1 MLNTKKWKSFIYNR
15 IFIIRKGFYNKKPDS
30 SENGEIPFLGATD
43 SNNGVTSYH
52 TIDDINNAS
61 KTGDDNNS
69 PISDKIFP
77 ANAVCVTNNGSV
89 GYAYYQPKKFT
100 CSHDVNPL
108 YRKDGI
114 PFNHKTGL
122 FIATVIMKDRY
133 RWQYGRKWRPVRMVK
148 STINLPVL
156 TDNYGQCI
164 IDSKK
169 TFSDE
174 GYIPDWKYMEEFIER
189 LETRERESQ
198 GSIRNALKT
207 ENKIEKVPE
216 LNIND
221 WKDFI
226 IGKLFKIKR
235 GKRLIEEDR
244 ESGDVFYFSASQD
257 NNGLTD
263 KIANPLFIESDSL
276 IYSTF
281 GDCYYVE
288 GEFTASDEIS
298 ILQNDNLNKN
308 IGLFIATIINKNK
321 YKYAY
326 GRKAFQNK
334 FVNESIKLPIKKDE
348 NNRYL
353 IDNYKEYS
361 DEGYIPDWGFM
372 ENYIKSLPY
381 GDKI

>member
-1 MLNTKKWKSFIYNR
+1 M
-15 IFIIRKGFYNKKPDS
+15 
-30 SENGEIPFLGATD
+30 
-43 SNNGVTSYH
+43 
-52 TIDDINNAS
+52 
-61 KTGDDNNS
+61 
-69 PISDKIFP
+69 
-77 ANAVCVTNNGSV
+77 
-89 GYAYYQPKKFT
+89 
-100 CSHDVNPL
+100 
-108 YRKDGI
+108 
-114 PFNHKTGL
+114 
-122 FIATVIMKDRY
+122 
-133 RWQYGRKWRPVRMVK
+133 
-148 STINLPVL
+148 
-156 TDNYGQCI
+156 
-164 IDSKK
+164 
-169 TFSDE
+169 
-174 GYIPDWKYMEEFIER
+174 
-189 LETRERESQ
+189 
-198 GSIRNALKT
+198 
-207 ENKIEKVPE
+207 
-216 LNIND
+216 
-221 WKDFI
+221 
-226 IGKLFKIKR
+226 
-235 GKRLIEEDR
+235 
-244 ESGDVFYFSASQD
+244 
-257 NNGLTD
+257 TD

-326 GRKAFQNK
+326 GRKAFRNK

>member
-1 MLNTKKWKSFIYNR
+1 MLNTEKWKTFVYDKV
-15 IFIIRKGFYNKKPDS
+15 FIIRKGFYNKKPDS
-30 SENGEIPFLGATD
+30 SEGADIPFLGATD
-43 SNNGVTSYH
+43 SNNGITSYH
-52 TIDDINNAS
+52 TIDDITSAS

-69 PISDKIFP
+69 PISEKIFP

-89 GYAYYQPKKFT
+89 GYAYYQPKEFT

-148 STINLPVL
+148 STINLPIL

-164 IDSKK
+164 IDPKK

-198 GSIRNALKT
+198 GSIRDALRTK
-207 ENKIEKVPE
+207 NRADKILD

-221 WKDFI
+221 WKEFLLQDIFEEIYKSEAYVKSDLTTFDSNKIDRISFISRTEKNNGCDCYVPLGDISVKEKGNAIIIGDTTSTIYYQENDFI
-226 IGKLFKIKR
+226 TGDHIVVCRAKWINKYTALFIKS
-235 GKRLIEEDR
+235 LIEKERYKYSYGRAFKMD
-244 ESGDVFYFSASQD
+244 
-257 NNGLTD
+257 LIKKT
-263 KIANPLFIESDSL
+263 KINLPAINAN
-276 IYSTF
+276 
-281 GDCYYVE
+281 
-288 GEFTASDEIS
+288 GEF
-298 ILQNDNLNKN
+298 
-308 IGLFIATIINKNK
+308 
-321 YKYAY
+321 
-326 GRKAFQNK
+326 
-334 FVNESIKLPIKKDE
+334 V
-348 NNRYL
+348 
-353 IDNYKEYS
+353 
-361 DEGYIPDWGFM
+361 PDWNFM
-372 ENYIKSLPY
+372 ENYINSLPY